1 MGRPAGA
8 FRRDP
13 EPHGP
18 HRENAIRL
26 SEQRRD
32 ARALKQGGDVE
43 LETACC
49 ARVGWRPR
57 PAARR
62 PRAPGATSYAPRDR
76 RADEVLEGAP
86 RSRRTR
92 RSPGSPQ
99 EARSRPE
106 AGPGRRGSAPWRR
119 SVRPA
124 RNTAQGA
131 NLAESGAGVQRGAPG
146 RAPRARACRQA
157 AHGVSPGRT
166 RRCSA
171 SGNNLEAQLLDG
183 CEACN
188 GVTPHT
194 LRGKAKAPDRCGAC
208 VAFYMRLLNFRLSL
222 IPKMNGLDVRS
233 ARSNISSAMLI
244 TKATTL

>member
-43 LETACC
+43 LELRV
-49 ARVGWRPR
+49 AREWVGVR
-57 PAARR
+57 AR
-62 PRAPGATSYAPRDR
+62 
-76 RADEVLEGAP
+76 
-86 RSRRTR
+86 
-92 RSPGSPQ
+92 
-99 EARSRPE
+99 
-106 AGPGRRGSAPWRR
+106 
-119 SVRPA
+119 
-124 RNTAQGA
+124 
-131 NLAESGAGVQRGAPG
+131 QRGAPG